1 MYAETFETSFKNI
14 GYLWYY
20 NWISFQKSYPWPHTE
35 QVFSKSLIRLSAIIQ
50 SHWRSRPL
58 WCKLRSWSCRVQNP
72 IAHKS
77 CFQPGPKP
85 EEYNAVSSGTSKES
99 KEGDYAH
106 PNQGPPNSFRI
117 HSSQIHSAIV
127 IFFFFFTFPKFDLKG
142 FYDSKCLKI
151 FDMWDKAQTFNTEK
165 MADRELPFC
174 QCCLPLLLLFCI
186 NMQLEVHRKF
196 VQFSGMIWR
205 CLIFS
210 FVHLL
215 VHAGLICFVFILWH
229 SFLLGVWEC
238 LNLKDNTNL
247 FFKWIYQF
255 ILFQSIFKMS
265 INPCALQYLV

>member
-127 IFFFFFTFPKFDLKG
+127 IFFFFLHFRSLISRGFMTQNVWKFLICGTKHKHLTLKKWQTV
-142 FYDSKCLKI
+142 SCL
-151 FDMWDKAQTFNTEK
+151 FAS
-165 MADRELPFC
+165 AAY
-174 QCCLPLLLLFCI
+174 
-186 NMQLEVHRKF
+186 H
-196 VQFSGMIWR
+196 
-205 CLIFS
+205 FS
-210 FVHLL
+210 FFS
-215 VHAGLICFVFILWH
+215 A
-229 SFLLGVWEC
+229 
-238 LNLKDNTNL
+238 
-247 FFKWIYQF
+247 
-255 ILFQSIFKMS
+255 
-265 INPCALQYLV
+265 

>member
-1 MYAETFETSFKNI
+1 M
-14 GYLWYY
+14 LC
-20 NWISFQKSYPWPHTE
+20 P
-35 QVFSKSLIRLSAIIQ
+35 
-50 SHWRSRPL
+50 
-58 WCKLRSWSCRVQNP
+58 
-72 IAHKS
+72 
-77 CFQPGPKP
+77 
-85 EEYNAVSSGTSKES
+85 
-99 KEGDYAH
+99 
-106 PNQGPPNSFRI
+106 QGPPRRAKRGTMPTQTKVL
-117 HSSQIHSAIV
+117 QIHLEFIPPKF
-127 IFFFFFTFPKFDLKG
+127 ILLLWFFFFFTFPKFDLKG

-215 VHAGLICFVFILWH
+215 VHAGLICFVFFLWH